1 MVRGC
6 CKEGVPVAEPGLTVL
21 VGHERVEGPP
31 ADTGNCPGET
41 AFERCLT
48 RSPLTSAPSA
58 KEPCVEGKQATST
71 LLNFRD
77 ASVAISVAPLVIS
90 ITIPVAFL

>member
-41 AFERCLT
+41 AFERCLK
-48 RSPLTSAPSA
+48 RSPPTSAPSPTRN
-58 KEPCVEGKQATST
+58 KHHHPCC
-71 LLNFRD
+71 
-77 ASVAISVAPLVIS
+77 ISLIHVFCW
-90 ITIPVAFL
+90 TPVSPIFPS